1 MNLIKIGQYIAGK
14 RKDLGLTQRELAEKL
29 GMSDKSVSKWERGV
43 CLPDVS
49 LYEELCETLG
59 IGLNEFLAGED
70 ISEEKIIPQSEE
82 NILVVAT
89 DSKIKQKKLKR
100 TVTALCI
107 FLALAIAAIGIIL
120 LCSHQSHNYITPA
133 DSESVAT
140 QIARTVGG
148 GTPYVFDFVTDDAYK
163 SIDLN
168 CTVYHAG
175 AKIYEGSQ
183 NFGLFGNISESGS
196 IMIIPTMD
204 LENAENSIIKFAVS
218 ASGTSGVTNVPY
230 YPMWEFLG
238 DFVGNLPVQVSKM
251 PITFDEEQGL
261 FAISYTSTEIEREY
275 TLAEAMDGSTDL
287 FPGNSYTYVFSYR
300 FNK

>member
-120 LCSHQSHNYITPA
+120 LCSHRSQNYITPA
-133 DSESVAT
+133 DNESVAT
-140 QIARTVGG
+140 QIARAVGG

-218 ASGTSGVTNVPY
+218 ASGTCGVTNVPY
-230 YPMWEFLG
+230 YPMREFSG

-261 FAISYTSTEIEREY
+261 FAISYTSTETEREY
-275 TLAEAMDGSTDL
+275 TLAEAMDGRTDL